1 MSKNV
6 NYNLGSR
13 VKTLRENR
21 GWSQEKLATKVGV
34 TTAYLGDIERNTK
47 NPTFHVITHIA
58 QAFCMSLAEFFDEQ
72 VLPTADDLE
81 FIDRE
86 IIQEL
91 STFTDPMDKKS
102 ILKIILL
109 IKSLQSTPNKKEPE

>member
-6 NYNLGSR
+6 NYNLGGR

-58 QAFCMSLAEFFDEQ
+58 QAFCMSLTEFFDEQ
-72 VLPTADDLE
+72 SDDLE

-109 IKSLQSTPNKKEPE
+109 IKSLQSTPDKKELE

>member
-81 FIDRE
+81 FIVRD

-91 STFTDPMDKKS
+91 STFTDPVDKKS

-109 IKSLQSTPNKKEPE
+109 IKSLQPTPNKNEPE

>member
-6 NYNLGSR
+6 NYNLGGR

-58 QAFCMSLAEFFDEQ
+58 QAFCMSLTEFF
-72 VLPTADDLE
+72 

-109 IKSLQSTPNKKEPE
+109 IKSLQSTPDKKELE

>member
-6 NYNLGSR
+6 NYNLGGR

-47 NPTFHVITHIA
+47 NPTFYRTQYKESNILCHYTHCPSLLYVINR
-58 QAFCMSLAEFFDEQ
+58 
-72 VLPTADDLE
+72 VL
-81 FIDRE
+81 
-86 IIQEL
+86 
-91 STFTDPMDKKS
+91 
-102 ILKIILL
+102 
-109 IKSLQSTPNKKEPE
+109 

>member
-1 MSKNV
+1 
-6 NYNLGSR
+6 
-13 VKTLRENR
+13 
-21 GWSQEKLATKVGV
+21 
-34 TTAYLGDIERNTK
+34 
-47 NPTFHVITHIA
+47 
-58 QAFCMSLAEFFDEQ
+58 MSLTEFFDEQ
-72 VLPTADDLE
+72 ILPSSDDLE

-109 IKSLQSTPNKKEPE
+109 IKSLQSTPDKKELE